1 MVLYIWTESSLTRTL
16 KAASCRG
23 LTAKSREEWKEKCL
37 MAVPELKN
45 DDEIEIEDIYC
56 VIT

>member
-1 MVLYIWTESSLTRTL
+1 
-16 KAASCRG
+16 
-23 LTAKSREEWKEKCL
+23 

-56 VIT
+56 VITQNFPKFFKV